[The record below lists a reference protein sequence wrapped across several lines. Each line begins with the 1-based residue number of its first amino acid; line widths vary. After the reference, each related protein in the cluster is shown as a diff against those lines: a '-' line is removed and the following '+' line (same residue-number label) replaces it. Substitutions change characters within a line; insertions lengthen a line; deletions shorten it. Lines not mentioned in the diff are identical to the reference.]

1 MNSLQKAI
9 GSNPSDTQ
17 LLALK
22 NLSNCIQ
29 SAASVVS
36 SASTAL
42 GVEHA
47 DHVSIAHSSEFGD
60 LFPSEPGETML
71 RWMSSNTVY
80 GFEEEPTAEPSSR
93 QHKVRS
99 DYPRPVE
106 GSPEPEQ
113 YDSDTDLEI
122 EIVQALLKRGK
133 EKFQAKDFGAA
144 ERLFHNCL
152 TRISSNLSMVSLH
165 HIPRSKTEIK
175 TLLLDVYL
183 AEEKWDEAQSLLLEK
198 IGVGSRDKSS
208 DNGRVLKDI
217 LTLIDVLIHKSSY
230 AEAHLYGRRALKG
243 YRKMGLEGV
252 SGVESSL
259 KALMRICHMNGDW
272 DEGDAYAEILSDFLQ
287 LNPSNSNST
296 GAAESNAQ
304 RSESPSPLQNPRDG
318 PPEERKQETNRS
330 DSEKL
335 LNTVSLDIMAT
346 NQMLSDFGPI
356 QIPRI
361 APEKAGQY
369 AALFEKSPAQNGVL
383 LIEDAKLIFERSG
396 LPTENQCPTTLRK
409 SMQDSPQQPPAL
421 VPDLL
426 TESPHLCS
434 IIGEENP
441 HPKTVS
447 KLALKEMSSPK
458 LDRTPPTSSSD
469 ANKEWTMDRVL
480 LWLASNQFSSDWQ
493 ETFKYLNIYGSTFLG
508 LGSGYGGR
516 GTLGMLHQQVF
527 PRLAMEC
534 SASGT
539 GWDQVKE
546 RAEGKRIRRLIRGI
560 VTGKAHVVTD
570 LPKGL
575 PLLELTSGILR
586 LPSSSPSLKYSL
598 YR

>member
-1 MNSLQKAI
+1 MTSLQKAI

-17 LLALK
+17 LIALK

-36 SASTAL
+36 SASTTL

-47 DHVSIAHSSEFGD
+47 DHVSVAHSSDFGG

-80 GFEEEPTAEPSSR
+80 EFEEEPTAEPSSR

-113 YDSDTDLEI
+113 SDSDTDLEM

-144 ERLFHNCL
+144 ERLFRNCL
-152 TRISSNLSMVSLH
+152 TRISSNLSMLSLH
-165 HIPRSKTEIK
+165 HIPRSKTEIM

-183 AEEKWDEAQSLLLEK
+183 AKEKWDEAQSLLLEK
-198 IGVGSRDKSS
+198 IGIGSQDKSS

-252 SGVESSL
+252 PGVESSL
-259 KALMRICHMNGDW
+259 KALMRICHANGNW

-287 LNPSNSNST
+287 LNPPNSNST

-304 RSESPSPLQNPRDG
+304 RPESPSPVQNPRDG
-318 PPEERKQETNRS
+318 SPEASKQETNRS
-330 DSEKL
+330 DGEKL
-335 LNTVSLDIMAT
+335 LNTVSLDVMTT
-346 NQMLSDFGPI
+346 NQMQSDFGPI
-356 QIPRI
+356 QIPQI

-396 LPTENQCPTTLRK
+396 LPSENQCPTTLRK
-409 SMQDSPQQPPAL
+409 PMPDSPQQPPAL

-434 IIGEENP
+434 IIDKEKVP
-441 HPKTVS
+441 SKTLS
-447 KLALKEMSSPK
+447 NTALKDMSSPK
-458 LDRTPPTSSSD
+458 LDRTPPISSSD
-469 ANKEWTMDRVL
+469 ADKEWTMDRVL
-480 LWLASNQFSSDWQ
+480 LWLASNQCSSDWQ
-493 ETFKYLNIYGSTFLG
+493 ETFKHLNIHGSIFLG

-516 GTLGMLHQQVF
+516 GSLGILHQQAF
-527 PRLAMEC
+527 PRLAKEC
-534 SASGT
+534 STSGT
-539 GWDQVKE
+539 LWDQVRE
-546 RAEGKRIRRLIRGI
+546 RAEGKRIRRLIKGI
-560 VTGKAHVVTD
+560 VTGKARVVTD
-570 LPKGL
+570 LSKRFT
-575 PLLELTSGILR
+575 LLDLTSGILR
-586 LPSSSPSLKYSL
+586 RPPSSPLLKVFPF
-598 YR
+598 